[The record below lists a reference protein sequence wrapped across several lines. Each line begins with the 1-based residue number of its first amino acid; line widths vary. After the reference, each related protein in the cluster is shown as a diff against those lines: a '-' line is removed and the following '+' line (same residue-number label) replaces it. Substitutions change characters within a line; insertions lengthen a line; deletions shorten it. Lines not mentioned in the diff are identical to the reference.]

1 MKNHKHSTGDWLSA
15 LTIMGRI
22 LIFVPIIIG
31 LIALL
36 LSLYGINSV
45 NSEVVFSGSTMLFLC
60 GVATLV
66 YVAIKR
72 FREGLRGDEEAREDK
87 EQARR

>member
-1 MKNHKHSTGDWLSA
+1 MKKHERSSGDWLSA
-15 LTIMGRI
+15 LTIMDRI

-66 YVAIKR
+66 YVA
-72 FREGLRGDEEAREDK
+72 LRCHQEVP
-87 EQARR
+87 